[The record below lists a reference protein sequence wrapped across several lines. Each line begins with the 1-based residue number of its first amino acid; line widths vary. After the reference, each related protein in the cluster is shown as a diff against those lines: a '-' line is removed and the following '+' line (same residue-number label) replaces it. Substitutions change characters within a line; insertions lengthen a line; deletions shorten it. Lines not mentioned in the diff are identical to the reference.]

1 MSPTFAPRFAL
12 LAALCLQAL
21 PGTLAKAGT
30 PAAAADKAHVRG
42 FDQESP
48 EAAEEA
54 APLVGA
60 QNEQKTLAQRFASVS
75 RRRYTKQSRLELSP
89 ALGITLIS
97 PTYLA
102 VQPALAANFYLFETL
117 AVGVA
122 GDVFAGQARRTLV
135 LGGGPQQQPQ
145 FNRPTYDARLQVLWV
160 PLYGKISWFA
170 EAVAHFDT
178 YLAVGAGIVGT
189 QKSGTSLLGSVAL
202 GQHYFI
208 SPSMALRLEVR
219 DDGFMMEPLP
229 GVQKS
234 LQNLLS
240 AHVGLS
246 FYLPADA
253 ASP

>member
-1 MSPTFAPRFAL
+1 MSPSTGACFAL

-21 PGTLAKAGT
+21 PGKSALAST
-30 PAAAADKAHVRG
+30 AAAATAKTSARG
-42 FDQESP
+42 FEQESP

-54 APLVGA
+54 AQLA
-60 QNEQKTLAQRFASVS
+60 QKTLSQRFASVS
-75 RRRYTKQSRLELSP
+75 RRSYTKRLRLELSP
-89 ALGITLIS
+89 ALGLTLTS
-97 PTYLA
+97 PTYRA
-102 VQPALAANFYLFETL
+102 VQPAVAINFYLFETL
-117 AVGVA
+117 AVGLA
-122 GDVFAGQARRTLV
+122 GDVFVGQARRTLV

-178 YLAVGAGIVGT
+178 YLAVGAGMVGT
-189 QKSGTSLLGSVAL
+189 QQSGTSLLGSVAL
-202 GQHYFI
+202 GQHYFL
-208 SPSMALRLEVR
+208 SRTMALRLEVR
-219 DDGFMMEPLP
+219 DDGFMMEPLL